1 MPLRQKRRVL
11 PVTFSFWKLAFS
23 VAIGVWLGGLA
34 FVFSCGLLYKA
45 YMNQQFPVLAGNA
58 ASSSE
63 AARDDANQQM
73 FEQYQRNQ
81 QQAQERTGPDTP
93 TCQFW
98 QEQNRNAPSAKAR
111 DNLQR
116 YCAP

>member
-1 MPLRQKRRVL
+1 MSLRQKRRVL

-34 FVFSCGLLYKA
+34 FLFSCGLLYKA
-45 YMNQQFPVLAGNA
+45 YMNQQFPVLTGDSA
-58 ASSSE
+58 APSSAPQTS
-63 AARDDANQQM
+63 NQQM
-73 FEQYQRNQ
+73 FEQYQHNQ